1 MRSLIQAL
9 VLLLVTISMVGQELK
24 LPSLSPSSTITQEF
38 STSKIE
44 VTYSRPSMRGR
55 KVFGELVPFGSVWRT
70 GANAATKI
78 TFAED
83 VQIGGRTIKPG
94 TYSLYT
100 VPSATEFEVIINGA
114 TGSWIPGGFPKSEDV
129 VRLTV
134 PAKTLDRDVET
145 LTLQFSNITY
155 SSCTI
160 DIMWERTMVSVPV
173 LVSNQDRLVKAID
186 RAITNPN
193 IPYQQAATYLYE
205 SGQELEK
212 ALEYAG
218 KALERNPNAY
228 WLAMLKARI
237 AAKLGRNDVAR
248 EAANKTIELVRGTGA
263 QAEYTKSAQDLINT
277 LK

>member
-9 VLLLVTISMVGQELK
+9 VLLLVTISMVGQKLK

-263 QAEYTKSAQDLINT
+263 QAEYTQSAQDLINT

>member
-9 VLLLVTISMVGQELK
+9 VLLLVTTSMVGQELK

>member
-9 VLLLVTISMVGQELK
+9 VLLLVTRSRVGQELK

-83 VQIGGRTIKPG
+83 VQIGSRTIKPG

-145 LTLQFSNITY
+145 LTMQFSNITY

-160 DIMWERTMVSVPV
+160 DIMWVRTKVSVPV

>member
-9 VLLLVTISMVGQELK
+9 VILLVTTSMVGQELK

>member
-1 MRSLIQAL
+1 
-9 VLLLVTISMVGQELK
+9 MVGQELK

-44 VTYSRPSMRGR
+44 ISYSRPSMRGR
-55 KVFGELVPFGSVWRT
+55 KVFGDLVPFGSVWRT

-78 TFAED
+78 TFGED

-100 VPSATEFEVIINGA
+100 VPGATEFEVIINSA

-134 PAKTLDRDVET
+134 PVKTLDRDVET
-145 LTLQFSNITY
+145 FTLQFSNISY
-155 SSCTI
+155 SACTI

-205 SGQELEK
+205 SGQELDK